1 MSAPASRTSIGTPGR
16 IRAAWFGAGVAVSA
30 AGFLGYQLLFA
41 QSSGVRV
48 APLPRPTPPPVVVQ
62 VSGEVRTPGLYHLP
76 TVARVE
82 DAVSAAGGP
91 TEDADVDQINLAAR
105 VSDGQRLVV
114 PRKGDGLAAPGA
126 SVPLGDA
133 ALSPSTNAASPAP
146 ARGKR
151 LNLNAA
157 SLVEL
162 DALPGVGPVTA
173 QKIVDQR
180 QKSRFTTVDQLLELK
195 IVNSATFSRIR
206 DLLTVE

>member
-1 MSAPASRTSIGTPGR
+1 MSAPGSRAPAGTQR
-16 IRAAWFGAGVAVSA
+16 MNRATWFGAGVAVAA

-41 QSSGVRV
+41 QTSGVRV

-62 VSGEVRTPGLYHLP
+62 VSGEVRAPGLYHLP

-91 TEDADVDQINLAAR
+91 TEDADFDQINLAAR
-105 VSDGQRLVV
+105 VTDGQRVVV
-114 PRKGDGLAAPGA
+114 PRKGDGLAAA
-126 SVPLGDA
+126 ESSAVLGDA
-133 ALSPSTNAASPAP
+133 ARTTSTNSAAPAP

-151 LNLNAA
+151 LNLNVA
-157 SLVEL
+157 SLAEL

-173 QKIVDQR
+173 QKILDQR
-180 QKSRFTTVDQLLELK
+180 QKSRFTTVEQLLDLK

-206 DLLTVE
+206 DLVTVE